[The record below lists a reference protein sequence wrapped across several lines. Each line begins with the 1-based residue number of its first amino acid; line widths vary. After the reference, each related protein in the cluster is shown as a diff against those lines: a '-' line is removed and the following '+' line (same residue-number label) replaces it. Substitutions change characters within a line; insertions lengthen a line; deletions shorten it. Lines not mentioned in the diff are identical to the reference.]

1 MYKLNRL
8 KYSLYISN
16 GFFVISV
23 KVNEKKLY
31 IACCIALSA
40 PAIAQESPPSQTV
53 FFEKTPQIQPEL
65 LLNQPSINTPSAAP
79 LPEGSSLEESI
90 NFAIIT
96 KDWQK
101 LEKLLAQYRTTTNF
115 DSILYN
121 YGLGA
126 LYRHQGRQKEAIALY
141 QQILKDQQD
150 LHYSR
155 FDLAMMLYEDKRY
168 AEAKVQLEAAEPY
181 LAPELQR
188 LVSQILGNIKKSQKW
203 QPTLNFSYE
212 STDNVNQASNL
223 KELVIGEATFIRSND
238 SLPQDAHGISY
249 NIGAAQEQNIKG
261 NHYIYKDLN
270 LGGVNYWDNNDYNE
284 LTLQAN
290 LGYRYKDIKQSWG
303 LITTAEQNLLGGSR
317 YNQNYAATLEYSRKI
332 SNQWQ
337 ISGSLAH
344 LQKRYEDE
352 DSAIYY
358 NGNANSTAW
367 ILLYQP
373 KPKWLVYGGAD
384 FMRDNLADPSES
396 SDRQGIRGGMAF
408 SGEKINLRSS
418 IRYAQRDFKGNNF
431 FYGKKRKDD
440 EYQFNA
446 NLGNKK
452 FNWQGFT
459 PKLDYVYKKID
470 SNLPLYKRS
479 NSAIY
484 LRTDKHF

>member
-1 MYKLNRL
+1 MK
-8 KYSLYISN
+8 
-16 GFFVISV
+16 
-23 KVNEKKLY
+23 KKLY
-31 IACCIALSA
+31 IGCCIALSA
-40 PAIAQESPPSQTV
+40 SAIAQEPPPTQNI
-53 FFEKTPQIQPEL
+53 FFEKIPNIEPEL
-65 LLNQPSINTPSAAP
+65 LLNQPSLNAPTATPLS
-79 LPEGSSLEESI
+79 EGGSLEESI

-115 DSILYN
+115 DPILYN

-270 LGGVNYWDNNDYNE
+270 LGGVNYWDNNDYSE
-284 LTLQAN
+284 LTLQAD

-303 LITTAEQNLLGGSR
+303 VITTVEQNLLGGKR
-317 YNQNYAATLEYSRKI
+317 YNQNYAATLEYNRQI
-332 SNQWQ
+332 SSQWQ
-337 ISGSLAH
+337 VSGSLSH
-344 LQKRYEDE
+344 LQKRYED
-352 DSAIYY
+352 DDLANYY
-358 NGNANSTAW
+358 DGHANSTAW

-373 KPKWLVYGGAD
+373 KPRWLVYGGAD
-384 FMRDNLADPSES
+384 FMRDDLADQSES

-408 SGEKINLRSS
+408 SGDKISLRSS
-418 IRYAQRDFKGNNF
+418 LRYAQRDFKEPNF
-431 FYGKKRKDD
+431 FYGEKRKDN
-440 EYQFNA
+440 EYQFSTTIGHR
-446 NLGNKK
+446 NLS
-452 FNWQGFT
+452 WQGFT
-459 PKLDYVYKKID
+459 PKLNYVYRRIE
-470 SNLPLYKRS
+470 SNLPLYERS
-479 NSAIY
+479 NSSVY
-484 LRTDKHF
+484 LKVDKYF

>member
-40 PAIAQESPPSQTV
+40 PAIAQESPPTQTV

-181 LAPELQR
+181 LAPGLQR

-212 STDNVNQASNL
+212 STDNINQASNL

-317 YNQNYAATLEYSRKI
+317 YNQNYAATLE
-332 SNQWQ
+332 
-337 ISGSLAH
+337 
-344 LQKRYEDE
+344 
-352 DSAIYY
+352 
-358 NGNANSTAW
+358 
-367 ILLYQP
+367 
-373 KPKWLVYGGAD
+373 
-384 FMRDNLADPSES
+384 
-396 SDRQGIRGGMAF
+396 
-408 SGEKINLRSS
+408 
-418 IRYAQRDFKGNNF
+418 
-431 FYGKKRKDD
+431 
-440 EYQFNA
+440 
-446 NLGNKK
+446 
-452 FNWQGFT
+452 
-459 PKLDYVYKKID
+459 
-470 SNLPLYKRS
+470 
-479 NSAIY
+479 
-484 LRTDKHF
+484 

>member
-16 GFFVISV
+16 GFFVLSV
-23 KVNEKKLY
+23 KVNEKKFY

-40 PAIAQESPPSQTV
+40 PAIAQESPPTQTV

-181 LAPELQR
+181 LAPGLQR

-446 NLGNKK
+446 TLGNKK

-484 LRTDKHF
+484 LRMDKHF